1 MHKNQHYIQ
10 KAILNKFSSSTS
22 NKKVNVIDIVD
33 FSVNIVDTR

>member
-10 KAILNKFSSSTS
+10 KAILNKFSSSTG